1 VREAVVINSCDPPDR
16 SRQNMTSGGSSD
28 SEQSVPTVTP
38 WGFPLLSAVVTTDT
52 AVATC
57 ARTSPKAVTRFI
69 ARRPRP

>member
-1 VREAVVINSCDPPDR
+1 
-16 SRQNMTSGGSSD
+16 MTSGGSSD